1 MDFKDKKAVIIAN
14 DISEDSPRQKENIE
28 LVKSLGAEV
37 ISVLIQNIQRINP
50 KYYFGSGKIEYFSN
64 ISKELKADFIVVCED
79 LSPRQL
85 QNVKDEFDMLV
96 IDRNQLILELFN
108 QRATTAFGKLQVE
121 LATLSYMYPRLRG
134 MRKDMDRQF
143 GVLGMRGAGEQ
154 KLELDRRV
162 LRKRIDKLKED
173 VKAAQVVLD
182 TKSKMRSDS
191 SIPIVSLIG
200 YSNTGKST
208 LLNRIIELSGAD
220 EDKRVYADDR
230 LFATLDTHARRIELP
245 HGGDIIL
252 TDTVGLISNLPHQ
265 LIDAFRSTLLEIK
278 KADLL
283 VQVLDI
289 SNKHLDVEV
298 ETTENLIKDLG
309 LGDKKIIKVY
319 NKADKVVDKHIYA
332 DADMVI
338 SAYND
343 GDVRS
348 LLKAIEIELYGE
360 AVEDTKFFPYSEA
373 KELSLFM
380 ENNQIIS
387 KKYSDEG
394 TVVTYTKYLKRGLW
408 YGYKTF

>member
-1 MDFKDKKAVIIAN
+1 MDFKDKKAIIIAN

-64 ISKELKADFIVVCED
+64 ISNELKADFVVVCED

-143 GVLGMRGAGEQ
+143 GVMGMRGAGEQ

-182 TKSKMRSDS
+182 TKSKMRTES

-220 EDKRVYADDR
+220 EEKRVYADDR

-245 HGGDIIL
+245 HGGEIIL
-252 TDTVGLISNLPHQ
+252 TDTVGLISDLPHQ
-265 LIDAFRSTLLEIK
+265 LVDAFRSTLSEIK
-278 KADLL
+278 SANLL

-289 SNKHLDVEV
+289 SNKNLDVEI
-298 ETTENLIKDLG
+298 ETTEELIKELG

-319 NKADKVVDKHIYA
+319 NKADKVTDKHIYA

-343 GDVRS
+343 ADVFS
-348 LLKAIEIELYGE
+348 LLTAIELELYGE
-360 AVEDTKFFPYSEA
+360 AVEETKFFPYSEA

-380 ENNQIIS
+380 ERNRIIS

-394 TVVTYTKYLKRGLW
+394 TEVTYIKYLKRGL
-408 YGYKTF
+408 

>member
-1 MDFKDKKAVIIAN
+1 MDFKDKKAIIIAN

-64 ISKELKADFIVVCED
+64 ISSELKADFVVVCED

-143 GVLGMRGAGEQ
+143 GVMGMRGAGEQ

-182 TKSKMRSDS
+182 TKSKMRTES

-220 EDKRVYADDR
+220 EEKRVYADDR

-245 HGGDIIL
+245 HGGEIIL
-252 TDTVGLISNLPHQ
+252 TDTVGLISDLPHQ
-265 LIDAFRSTLLEIK
+265 LVDAFRSTLSEIK
-278 KADLL
+278 SADLL

-289 SNKHLDVEV
+289 SNKNLDVEI
-298 ETTENLIKDLG
+298 ETTEELIKELG

-319 NKADKVVDKHIYA
+319 NKADKVTDKHIYA

-343 GDVRS
+343 ADVFS
-348 LLKAIEIELYGE
+348 LLTAIELELYGE
-360 AVEDTKFFPYSEA
+360 AVEETKFFPYSEA

-380 ENNQIIS
+380 EKNRIIS

-394 TVVTYTKYLKRGLW
+394 TEVTYIKYLKRGL
-408 YGYKTF
+408 

>member
-64 ISKELKADFIVVCED
+64 ISKEIKADFIVVCED

-143 GVLGMRGAGEQ
+143 GVMGMRGAGEQ

-182 TKSKMRSDS
+182 TKSKMRADS

-252 TDTVGLISNLPHQ
+252 TDTVGLISDLPHQ

-298 ETTENLIKDLG
+298 ETTENLIKELG

-348 LLKAIEIELYGE
+348 LLKAIELELYGE

-394 TVVTYTKYLKRGLW
+394 TVVTYTKYLKRGL
-408 YGYKTF
+408 

>member
-143 GVLGMRGAGEQ
+143 GVMGMRGAGEQ

-182 TKSKMRSDS
+182 TKSKMRADS

-220 EDKRVYADDR
+220 E
-230 LFATLDTHARRIELP
+230 ATLDTHARRIELP

-289 SNKHLDVEV
+289 SNKHLDVEI

-348 LLKAIEIELYGE
+348 LLKAIELELYGE
-360 AVEDTKFFPYSEA
+360 VVEDTKFFPYSEA

-394 TVVTYTKYLKRGLW
+394 TVVTYTKYLKRGL
-408 YGYKTF
+408 

>member
-64 ISKELKADFIVVCED
+64 ISKEIKADFIVVCED

-143 GVLGMRGAGEQ
+143 GVMGMRGAGEQ

-182 TKSKMRSDS
+182 TKSKMRTES
-191 SIPIVSLIG
+191 SMPIVSLIG

-252 TDTVGLISNLPHQ
+252 TDTVGLISDLPHQ

-298 ETTENLIKDLG
+298 ETTENLIKELG

-348 LLKAIEIELYGE
+348 LLKAIELELYGE

-394 TVVTYTKYLKRGLW
+394 TVVTYTKYLKRGL
-408 YGYKTF
+408 

>member
-85 QNVKDEFDMLV
+85 QNVKDEFDMIV

-143 GVLGMRGAGEQ
+143 GVMGMRGAGEQ

-252 TDTVGLISNLPHQ
+252 TDTVGLISDLPHQ

-289 SNKHLDVEV
+289 SNKHLDVEI

-394 TVVTYTKYLKRGLW
+394 TVVTYTKYLKRGL
-408 YGYKTF
+408 

>member
-14 DISEDSPRQKENIE
+14 DISEDSPRQKENVE

-121 LATLSYMYPRLRG
+121 LATLSYMYPRLSG

-143 GVLGMRGAGEQ
+143 GVMGMRGAGEQ
-154 KLELDRRV
+154 KRELDRRV

-182 TKSKMRSDS
+182 TKSKMRTES
-191 SIPIVSLIG
+191 SMPIVSLIG

-289 SNKHLDVEV
+289 SNKHLDVEI

-348 LLKAIEIELYGE
+348 LLKAIELELYGE
-360 AVEDTKFFPYSEA
+360 VVEDTKFFPYSEA

-394 TVVTYTKYLKRGLW
+394 TVVTYTKYLKRGL
-408 YGYKTF
+408 

>member
-1 MDFKDKKAVIIAN
+1 MDFKDKKAIIIAN

-64 ISKELKADFIVVCED
+64 ISSELKADFVVVCED

-143 GVLGMRGAGEQ
+143 GVMGMRGAGEQ

-182 TKSKMRSDS
+182 TKSKMRTES

-220 EDKRVYADDR
+220 EEKRVYADDR

-245 HGGDIIL
+245 HGGEIIL
-252 TDTVGLISNLPHQ
+252 TDTVGLISDLPHQ
-265 LIDAFRSTLLEIK
+265 LVDAFRSTLSEIK
-278 KADLL
+278 SADLL

-289 SNKHLDVEV
+289 SNKNLDVEI
-298 ETTENLIKDLG
+298 ETTEELIKELG

-319 NKADKVVDKHIYA
+319 NKADKVTDKHIYA
-332 DADMVI
+332 YADMVI

-343 GDVRS
+343 GDVLG
-348 LLKAIEIELYGE
+348 LLTAIELELYGE
-360 AVEDTKFFPYSEA
+360 AVEETKFFPYSEA

-380 ENNQIIS
+380 EKNRIIS

-394 TVVTYTKYLKRGLW
+394 TEVTYINYLKRGL
-408 YGYKTF
+408 

>member
-1 MDFKDKKAVIIAN
+1 MDFKDKKAIIIAN
-14 DISEDSPRQKENIE
+14 DISEDSPRQKENID

-64 ISKELKADFIVVCED
+64 ISDELKADFVVVCED

-143 GVLGMRGAGEQ
+143 GVMGMRGAGEQ

-182 TKSKMRSDS
+182 TKSKMRTES

-220 EDKRVYADDR
+220 EEKRVYADNR

-245 HGGDIIL
+245 HGGEIIL
-252 TDTVGLISNLPHQ
+252 TDTVGLISDLPHQ
-265 LIDAFRSTLLEIK
+265 LVDAFRSTLSEIK
-278 KADLL
+278 SADLL

-289 SNKHLDVEV
+289 SNKNLDVEI
-298 ETTENLIKDLG
+298 ETTEELIKELG

-319 NKADKVVDKHIYA
+319 NKADKVTDKHIYA

-343 GDVRS
+343 GDVLG
-348 LLKAIEIELYGE
+348 LLTAVELELYGE
-360 AVEDTKFFPYSEA
+360 AVEETKFFPYSEA

-380 ENNQIIS
+380 EKNRIIS

-394 TVVTYTKYLKRGLW
+394 TEVTYIKYLKRGL
-408 YGYKTF
+408 

>member
-1 MDFKDKKAVIIAN
+1 MDFKDKKAIIIAN
-14 DISEDSPRQKENIE
+14 DISEDSPRQKENID

-64 ISKELKADFIVVCED
+64 ISSELKADFVVVCED

-143 GVLGMRGAGEQ
+143 GVMGMRGAGEQ

-182 TKSKMRSDS
+182 TKSKMRTES

-220 EDKRVYADDR
+220 EEKRVYADDR

-245 HGGDIIL
+245 HGGEIIL
-252 TDTVGLISNLPHQ
+252 TDTVGLISDLPHQ
-265 LIDAFRSTLLEIK
+265 LVDAFRSTLSEIK
-278 KADLL
+278 SADLL

-289 SNKHLDVEV
+289 SNKNLDVEI
-298 ETTENLIKDLG
+298 ETTEELIKELG

-319 NKADKVVDKHIYA
+319 NKADKVTDKHIYA

-343 GDVRS
+343 ADVLS
-348 LLKAIEIELYGE
+348 LLTAIELELYGE
-360 AVEDTKFFPYSEA
+360 AVEETKFFPYSEA

-380 ENNQIIS
+380 ERNRIIS

-394 TVVTYTKYLKRGLW
+394 TEVTYIKYLKRGL
-408 YGYKTF
+408 

>member
-1 MDFKDKKAVIIAN
+1 MDFKDKKAIIIAN

-64 ISKELKADFIVVCED
+64 ISSELKADFVVVCED

-143 GVLGMRGAGEQ
+143 GVMGMRGAGEQ

-182 TKSKMRSDS
+182 TKSKMRTES

-220 EDKRVYADDR
+220 EEKRVYADDQ

-245 HGGDIIL
+245 HGGEIIL
-252 TDTVGLISNLPHQ
+252 TDTVGLISDLPHQ
-265 LIDAFRSTLLEIK
+265 LVDAFRSTLSEIK
-278 KADLL
+278 SADLL

-289 SNKHLDVEV
+289 SNKNLDVEI
-298 ETTENLIKDLG
+298 ETTEELIKELG

-319 NKADKVVDKHIYA
+319 NKADKVTDKHIYA

-338 SAYND
+338 SAYED
-343 GDVRS
+343 ADVLG
-348 LLKAIEIELYGE
+348 LLTAIELELYGE
-360 AVEDTKFFPYSEA
+360 AVEETKFFPYSEA

-380 ENNQIIS
+380 EKNRIIS

-394 TVVTYTKYLKRGLW
+394 TAVTYIKYLKRGL
-408 YGYKTF
+408 

>member
-1 MDFKDKKAVIIAN
+1 MDFKDKKAIIIAN
-14 DISEDSPRQKENIE
+14 DIFEDSPRQKENIE

-64 ISKELKADFIVVCED
+64 ISSELKADFVVVCED

-143 GVLGMRGAGEQ
+143 GVMGMRGAGEQ

-182 TKSKMRSDS
+182 TKSKMRTES

-220 EDKRVYADDR
+220 EEKRVYADDR

-245 HGGDIIL
+245 HGGEIIL
-252 TDTVGLISNLPHQ
+252 TDTVGLISDLPHQ
-265 LIDAFRSTLLEIK
+265 LVDAFRSTLSEIK
-278 KADLL
+278 SADLL

-289 SNKHLDVEV
+289 SNKNLDVEI
-298 ETTENLIKDLG
+298 ETTEELIKELG

-319 NKADKVVDKHIYA
+319 NKADKVTDKHIYA

-343 GDVRS
+343 ADVLS
-348 LLKAIEIELYGE
+348 LLTAIELELYGE
-360 AVEDTKFFPYSEA
+360 AVEETKFFPYSEA

-380 ENNQIIS
+380 EKNRIIS

-394 TVVTYTKYLKRGLW
+394 TEVTYIKYLKRGL
-408 YGYKTF
+408 

>member
-1 MDFKDKKAVIIAN
+1 MDFKDKKAIIIAN

-64 ISKELKADFIVVCED
+64 ISSELKADFVVVCED

-143 GVLGMRGAGEQ
+143 GVMGMRGAGEQ

-182 TKSKMRSDS
+182 TKSKMRTES

-220 EDKRVYADDR
+220 EEKRVYADDR
-230 LFATLDTHARRIELP
+230 LFATLDTHARRIEPP
-245 HGGDIIL
+245 HGGEMIL
-252 TDTVGLISNLPHQ
+252 TDTVGLISDLPHQ
-265 LIDAFRSTLLEIK
+265 LVDAFRSTLSEIK
-278 KADLL
+278 SADLL

-289 SNKHLDVEV
+289 SNKNLDVEI
-298 ETTENLIKDLG
+298 ETTEELIKELG

-319 NKADKVVDKHIYA
+319 NKADKVTDKHIYA

-343 GDVRS
+343 ADVLG
-348 LLKAIEIELYGE
+348 LLTAIELELYGE
-360 AVEDTKFFPYSEA
+360 AVEETKFFPYSEA

-380 ENNQIIS
+380 EKNKIIS

-394 TVVTYTKYLKRGLW
+394 TEVTYIKYLKRGL
-408 YGYKTF
+408 

>member
-1 MDFKDKKAVIIAN
+1 MDFKDKKAIIIAN

-64 ISKELKADFIVVCED
+64 ISNELKADFVVVCED

-143 GVLGMRGAGEQ
+143 GVMGMRGAGEQ

-182 TKSKMRSDS
+182 TKSKMRTES

-220 EDKRVYADDR
+220 EEKRVYADDR

-245 HGGDIIL
+245 HGGEIIL
-252 TDTVGLISNLPHQ
+252 TDTVGLISDLPHQ
-265 LIDAFRSTLLEIK
+265 LVDAFRSTLSEIK
-278 KADLL
+278 SANLL

-289 SNKHLDVEV
+289 SNKNLDVEI
-298 ETTENLIKDLG
+298 ETTEELIKELG

-319 NKADKVVDKHIYA
+319 NKADKVTDKHIYA

-343 GDVRS
+343 ADVFS
-348 LLKAIEIELYGE
+348 LLTAIELELYGE
-360 AVEDTKFFPYSEA
+360 AVEETKFFPYSEA

-380 ENNQIIS
+380 ERNRIIF

-394 TVVTYTKYLKRGLW
+394 TEVTYIKYLKRGLW

>member
-1 MDFKDKKAVIIAN
+1 MDFKDKKAIIIAN

-64 ISKELKADFIVVCED
+64 ISNELKADFVVVCED

-143 GVLGMRGAGEQ
+143 GVMGMRGAGEQ

-182 TKSKMRSDS
+182 TKSKMRTES

-220 EDKRVYADDR
+220 EEKRVYADDR

-245 HGGDIIL
+245 HGGEIIL
-252 TDTVGLISNLPHQ
+252 TDTVGLISDLPHQ
-265 LIDAFRSTLLEIK
+265 LVDAFRSTLSEIK
-278 KADLL
+278 SADLL

-289 SNKHLDVEV
+289 SNKNLDVEI
-298 ETTENLIKDLG
+298 ETTEELIKELG

-319 NKADKVVDKHIYA
+319 NKADKVTDKHIYA

-343 GDVRS
+343 GDVLG
-348 LLKAIEIELYGE
+348 LLTAIELELYGE
-360 AVEDTKFFPYSEA
+360 AVEEAKFFPYSEA

-380 ENNQIIS
+380 EKNRIIS

-394 TVVTYTKYLKRGLW
+394 TEVTYIKYLKRGL
-408 YGYKTF
+408 

>member
-1 MDFKDKKAVIIAN
+1 MDFKGKKAIIIAN

-37 ISVLIQNIQRINP
+37 VSVLIQNIQRINP
-50 KYYFGSGKIEYFSN
+50 KYFFGSGKIEYFSN
-64 ISKELKADFIVVCED
+64 ISSGLKADFVVVCED
-79 LSPRQL
+79 FSPRQL

-182 TKSKMRSDS
+182 TKSKMRTES

-252 TDTVGLISNLPHQ
+252 TDTVGLISDLPHQ
-265 LIDAFRSTLLEIK
+265 LVDAFRSTLSEIK

-289 SNKHLDVEV
+289 SNKHLDVEI
-298 ETTENLIKDLG
+298 ETTENLIKELG

-348 LLKAIEIELYGE
+348 LLKAIELELYGE

-394 TVVTYTKYLKRGLW
+394 TVVTYTKYLKRGL
-408 YGYKTF
+408 

>member
-1 MDFKDKKAVIIAN
+1 MDFKDKKAIIIAN

-64 ISKELKADFIVVCED
+64 ISSELKADFVVVCED

-143 GVLGMRGAGEQ
+143 GVMGMRGAGEQ

-173 VKAAQVVLD
+173 IKAAQVVLD
-182 TKSKMRSDS
+182 TKSKMRTES

-208 LLNRIIELSGAD
+208 LLNRIIELSGVD
-220 EDKRVYADDR
+220 EEKRVYADDR

-245 HGGDIIL
+245 HGGEIIL
-252 TDTVGLISNLPHQ
+252 TDTVGLISDLPHQ
-265 LIDAFRSTLLEIK
+265 LVDAFRSTLSEIK
-278 KADLL
+278 SADLL

-289 SNKHLDVEV
+289 SNKNLDVEI
-298 ETTENLIKDLG
+298 ETTEELIKELG

-319 NKADKVVDKHIYA
+319 NKADKVTDKHIYA

-343 GDVRS
+343 GDVLG
-348 LLKAIEIELYGE
+348 LLTAVELELYGE
-360 AVEDTKFFPYSEA
+360 AVEETKFFPYSEA

-380 ENNQIIS
+380 EKNRIIS

-394 TVVTYTKYLKRGLW
+394 TEVTYIKYLKRGL
-408 YGYKTF
+408 

>member
-1 MDFKDKKAVIIAN
+1 MDFKDKKAIIIAN
-14 DISEDSPRQKENIE
+14 DISEDSPRQKENID

-64 ISKELKADFIVVCED
+64 ISSELKADFVVVCED

-143 GVLGMRGAGEQ
+143 GVMGMRGAGEQ

-182 TKSKMRSDS
+182 TKSKMRTES

-220 EDKRVYADDR
+220 EEKRVYADDR

-245 HGGDIIL
+245 HGGEIIL

-265 LIDAFRSTLLEIK
+265 LVDAFRSTLSEIK
-278 KADLL
+278 SADLL

-289 SNKHLDVEV
+289 SNKNLDVEI
-298 ETTENLIKDLG
+298 ETTEELIKELG

-319 NKADKVVDKHIYA
+319 NKADKVTDKHIYA

-343 GDVRS
+343 ADVLS
-348 LLKAIEIELYGE
+348 LLTAIELELYGE
-360 AVEDTKFFPYSEA
+360 AVEETKFFPYSEA

-380 ENNQIIS
+380 ERNRIIS

-394 TVVTYTKYLKRGLW
+394 TEVTYIKYLKRGL
-408 YGYKTF
+408 

>member
-1 MDFKDKKAVIIAN
+1 MDFKDKKAIIIAN

-64 ISKELKADFIVVCED
+64 ISSELKADFVVVCED

-143 GVLGMRGAGEQ
+143 GVMGMRGAGEQ

-182 TKSKMRSDS
+182 TKSKMRTES

-220 EDKRVYADDR
+220 EEKRVYADDR

-245 HGGDIIL
+245 YGGEIIL
-252 TDTVGLISNLPHQ
+252 TDTVGLISDLPHQ
-265 LIDAFRSTLLEIK
+265 LVDAFRSTLSEIK
-278 KADLL
+278 SADLL

-289 SNKHLDVEV
+289 SNKNLDVEI
-298 ETTENLIKDLG
+298 ETTEELIKELG

-319 NKADKVVDKHIYA
+319 NKADKVTDKHIYA

-343 GDVRS
+343 ADVLG
-348 LLKAIEIELYGE
+348 LLTAIELELYGE
-360 AVEDTKFFPYSEA
+360 AVEETKFFPYSEA

-380 ENNQIIS
+380 EKNRIIS

-394 TVVTYTKYLKRGLW
+394 TEVTYIKYLKRGL
-408 YGYKTF
+408 

>member
-85 QNVKDEFDMLV
+85 QNVKDEFDMIV

-143 GVLGMRGAGEQ
+143 GVMGMRGAGEQ

-162 LRKRIDKLKED
+162 LRKRIDKLKKD

-182 TKSKMRSDS
+182 TKSKMRTES

-394 TVVTYTKYLKRGLW
+394 TVVTYTKYLKRGL
-408 YGYKTF
+408 

>member
-143 GVLGMRGAGEQ
+143 GVMGMRGAGEQ

-182 TKSKMRSDS
+182 TKSKMRADS

-245 HGGDIIL
+245 HGGNIIL

-289 SNKHLDVEV
+289 SNKHLDVEI
-298 ETTENLIKDLG
+298 ETTENLIKDLE

-348 LLKAIEIELYGE
+348 LLKAIELELYGE

-387 KKYSDEG
+387 KKYLDEG
-394 TVVTYTKYLKRGLW
+394 TVVTYTKYLKRGL
-408 YGYKTF
+408 

>member
-1 MDFKDKKAVIIAN
+1 MDFKDKKAIIIAN
-14 DISEDSPRQKENIE
+14 DIFEDSPRQKENIE

-64 ISKELKADFIVVCED
+64 ISSELKADFVVVCED

-143 GVLGMRGAGEQ
+143 GVMGMRGAGEQ

-182 TKSKMRSDS
+182 TKSKMRTES

-220 EDKRVYADDR
+220 EEKRVYADDR

-245 HGGDIIL
+245 HGGEMIL
-252 TDTVGLISNLPHQ
+252 TDTVGLISDLPHQ
-265 LIDAFRSTLLEIK
+265 LVDAFRSTLSEIK
-278 KADLL
+278 SADLL

-289 SNKHLDVEV
+289 SNKNLDVEI
-298 ETTENLIKDLG
+298 ETTEELIKELG

-319 NKADKVVDKHIYA
+319 NKADKVTDKHIYA

-343 GDVRS
+343 ADVLG
-348 LLKAIEIELYGE
+348 LLTAIELELYGE
-360 AVEDTKFFPYSEA
+360 AVEVTKFFPYSES

-380 ENNQIIS
+380 EKNRIIS

-394 TVVTYTKYLKRGLW
+394 TEVTYIKYLKRGL
-408 YGYKTF
+408 

>member
-1 MDFKDKKAVIIAN
+1 MDFKDKKAIIIAN

-64 ISKELKADFIVVCED
+64 ISSELKADFVVVCED

-143 GVLGMRGAGEQ
+143 GVMGMRGAGEQ

-182 TKSKMRSDS
+182 TKSKMRTES

-220 EDKRVYADDR
+220 EEKRVYADDR

-245 HGGDIIL
+245 HGGEIIL
-252 TDTVGLISNLPHQ
+252 TDTVGLIRDLPHQ
-265 LIDAFRSTLLEIK
+265 LVDAFRSTLSEIK
-278 KADLL
+278 SADLL

-289 SNKHLDVEV
+289 SNKNLDVEI
-298 ETTENLIKDLG
+298 ETTEELIKELG

-319 NKADKVVDKHIYA
+319 NKADKVTDKHIYA

-343 GDVRS
+343 DDVLG
-348 LLKAIEIELYGE
+348 LLTAIELELYGE
-360 AVEDTKFFPYSEA
+360 AVEETKFFPYSEA

-380 ENNQIIS
+380 EKNRIIS

-394 TVVTYTKYLKRGLW
+394 TEVTYIKYLKRGL
-408 YGYKTF
+408 

>member
-143 GVLGMRGAGEQ
+143 GVMGMRGAGEQ

-245 HGGDIIL
+245 HGGNIIL

-289 SNKHLDVEV
+289 SNKHLDVEI

-348 LLKAIEIELYGE
+348 LLKAIELELYGE

-394 TVVTYTKYLKRGLW
+394 TVVTYTKYLKRGL
-408 YGYKTF
+408 

>member
-1 MDFKDKKAVIIAN
+1 MDFKGKKAIIIAN

-37 ISVLIQNIQRINP
+37 VSVLIQNIQRINP
-50 KYYFGSGKIEYFSN
+50 KYFFGSGKIEYFSN
-64 ISKELKADFIVVCED
+64 ISSRLKADFVVVCED

-143 GVLGMRGAGEQ
+143 GVMGMRGAGEQ

-182 TKSKMRSDS
+182 TKSKMRTES
-191 SIPIVSLIG
+191 SLPIVSLIG

-245 HGGDIIL
+245 HGGNIIL

-289 SNKHLDVEV
+289 SNKHLDVEI

-348 LLKAIEIELYGE
+348 LLKAIELELYGE

-394 TVVTYTKYLKRGLW
+394 TVVKYTKYLKRGL
-408 YGYKTF
+408 

>member
-1 MDFKDKKAVIIAN
+1 MDFKDKKAIIIAN

-64 ISKELKADFIVVCED
+64 ISDELKSDFVVVCED

-143 GVLGMRGAGEQ
+143 GVMGMRGAGEQ

-182 TKSKMRSDS
+182 TKSKMRTES

-220 EDKRVYADDR
+220 EEKRVYADDR

-245 HGGDIIL
+245 HGGEIIL

-265 LIDAFRSTLLEIK
+265 LVDAFRSTLSEIK
-278 KADLL
+278 SADLL

-289 SNKHLDVEV
+289 SNKNLDVEI
-298 ETTENLIKDLG
+298 ETTEELIKELG

-319 NKADKVVDKHIYA
+319 NKADKVTDKHIYA

-343 GDVRS
+343 ADVFS
-348 LLKAIEIELYGE
+348 LLTAIELELYGE
-360 AVEDTKFFPYSEA
+360 AVEETKFFPYSEA

-380 ENNQIIS
+380 ERNRIIS

-394 TVVTYTKYLKRGLW
+394 TEVTYIKYLKRGL
-408 YGYKTF
+408 

>member
-1 MDFKDKKAVIIAN
+1 MDFKDKKAIIIAN
-14 DISEDSPRQKENIE
+14 DISEDSPRQKENID

-64 ISKELKADFIVVCED
+64 ISSELKADFVVVCED

-143 GVLGMRGAGEQ
+143 GVMGMRGAGEQ

-182 TKSKMRSDS
+182 TKSKMRTES

-220 EDKRVYADDR
+220 EEKRVYADDR

-245 HGGDIIL
+245 HGGEIIL
-252 TDTVGLISNLPHQ
+252 TDTVGLISDLPHQ
-265 LIDAFRSTLLEIK
+265 LVDAFRSTLSEIK
-278 KADLL
+278 SADLL

-289 SNKHLDVEV
+289 SNKNLDVEI
-298 ETTENLIKDLG
+298 ETTEELIKELG

-319 NKADKVVDKHIYA
+319 NKADKVTDKHIYA

-343 GDVRS
+343 ADVLG
-348 LLKAIEIELYGE
+348 LLTAVELELYGE
-360 AVEDTKFFPYSEA
+360 AVEETKFFSYSEA

-380 ENNQIIS
+380 ERNRIIS

-394 TVVTYTKYLKRGLW
+394 TEVTYIKYLKRGL
-408 YGYKTF
+408 

>member
-14 DISEDSPRQKENIE
+14 DISEDSPRQKENVE

-143 GVLGMRGAGEQ
+143 GVMGMRGAGEQ

-289 SNKHLDVEV
+289 SNKHLDVEI

-348 LLKAIEIELYGE
+348 LLKAIELELYGE
-360 AVEDTKFFPYSEA
+360 VVEDTKFFPYSEA

-394 TVVTYTKYLKRGLW
+394 TVVTYTKYLKRGL
-408 YGYKTF
+408 

>member
-143 GVLGMRGAGEQ
+143 GVMGMRGAGEQ

-182 TKSKMRSDS
+182 TKSKMRADS

-252 TDTVGLISNLPHQ
+252 TDTVGLISDLPHQ

-298 ETTENLIKDLG
+298 ETTENLIKELG

-348 LLKAIEIELYGE
+348 LLKAIELELYGE

-380 ENNQIIS
+380 GNNQIIS

-394 TVVTYTKYLKRGLW
+394 TVVTYTKYLKRGL
-408 YGYKTF
+408 

>member
-85 QNVKDEFDMLV
+85 QNVKDEFDMIV

-143 GVLGMRGAGEQ
+143 GVMGMRGAGEQ

-289 SNKHLDVEV
+289 SNKHLDVEI

-348 LLKAIEIELYGE
+348 LLKAIELELYGE

-394 TVVTYTKYLKRGLW
+394 TVVTYTKYLKRGL
-408 YGYKTF
+408 

>member
-252 TDTVGLISNLPHQ
+252 TDTVGLISDLPHQ

-289 SNKHLDVEV
+289 SNKHLDVEI

-348 LLKAIEIELYGE
+348 LLKAIELELYGE

-394 TVVTYTKYLKRGLW
+394 TVVTYTKYLKRGL
-408 YGYKTF
+408 

>member
-1 MDFKDKKAVIIAN
+1 MDFKDKKAIIIAN

-64 ISKELKADFIVVCED
+64 ISNELKADFVVVCED

-143 GVLGMRGAGEQ
+143 GVMGMRGAGEQ

-182 TKSKMRSDS
+182 TKSKMRTES

-220 EDKRVYADDR
+220 EEKRVYADDR

-245 HGGDIIL
+245 HGGEIIL
-252 TDTVGLISNLPHQ
+252 TDTVGLISDLPHQ
-265 LIDAFRSTLLEIK
+265 LVDAFRSTLSEIK
-278 KADLL
+278 SANLL

-289 SNKHLDVEV
+289 SNKNLDVEI
-298 ETTENLIKDLG
+298 ETTEELIKELG

-319 NKADKVVDKHIYA
+319 NKADKVTDKHIYA

-343 GDVRS
+343 ADVFS
-348 LLKAIEIELYGE
+348 LLTAIELELYGE
-360 AVEDTKFFPYSEA
+360 AVEETKFFPYSEA

-380 ENNQIIS
+380 ERNRIIF
-387 KKYSDEG
+387 KKYSDGG
-394 TVVTYTKYLKRGLW
+394 TEVTYIKYLKRGL
-408 YGYKTF
+408 

>member
-64 ISKELKADFIVVCED
+64 ISKEIKADFIVVCED

-143 GVLGMRGAGEQ
+143 GVMGMRGAGEQ

-182 TKSKMRSDS
+182 TKSKMRADS

-289 SNKHLDVEV
+289 SNKHLDVEI

-348 LLKAIEIELYGE
+348 LLKAIELELYGE

-394 TVVTYTKYLKRGLW
+394 TVVTYTKYLKRGL
-408 YGYKTF
+408 

>member
-1 MDFKDKKAVIIAN
+1 MDFKDKKAIIIAN

-64 ISKELKADFIVVCED
+64 ISNELKADFVVVCED

-143 GVLGMRGAGEQ
+143 GVMGMRGAGEQ

-182 TKSKMRSDS
+182 TKSKMRTES

-220 EDKRVYADDR
+220 EEKRVYADDR

-245 HGGDIIL
+245 HGGEIIL
-252 TDTVGLISNLPHQ
+252 TDTVGLISDLPHQ
-265 LIDAFRSTLLEIK
+265 LVDAFRSTLSEIK
-278 KADLL
+278 SADLL

-289 SNKHLDVEV
+289 SNKNLDVEI
-298 ETTENLIKDLG
+298 ETTEELIKELG

-319 NKADKVVDKHIYA
+319 NKADKVTDKHIYA

-343 GDVRS
+343 ADVLS
-348 LLKAIEIELYGE
+348 LLTAIELELYGE
-360 AVEDTKFFPYSEA
+360 AVEETKFFPYSEA

-380 ENNQIIS
+380 ERNRIIS

-394 TVVTYTKYLKRGLW
+394 TEVTYIKYLKRGL
-408 YGYKTF
+408 

>member
-1 MDFKDKKAVIIAN
+1 MDFKDKKAIIIAN

-64 ISKELKADFIVVCED
+64 ISDELKADFVVVCED

-143 GVLGMRGAGEQ
+143 GVMGMRGTGEQ

-182 TKSKMRSDS
+182 TKSKMRTES

-220 EDKRVYADDR
+220 EEKRVYADDR

-245 HGGDIIL
+245 HGGEIIL
-252 TDTVGLISNLPHQ
+252 TDTVGLISDLPHQ
-265 LIDAFRSTLLEIK
+265 LVDAFRSTLSEIK
-278 KADLL
+278 SADLL

-289 SNKHLDVEV
+289 SNKNLDVEI
-298 ETTENLIKDLG
+298 ETTEELIKELG

-319 NKADKVVDKHIYA
+319 NKADKVTDKHIYA

-343 GDVRS
+343 ADVLS
-348 LLKAIEIELYGE
+348 LLTAIELELYGE
-360 AVEDTKFFPYSEA
+360 AVEETKFFPYSEA

-380 ENNQIIS
+380 ERNRIIS

-394 TVVTYTKYLKRGLW
+394 TEVTYIKYLKRGL
-408 YGYKTF
+408 

>member
-143 GVLGMRGAGEQ
+143 GVMGMRGAGEQ

-245 HGGDIIL
+245 HGGNIIL

-289 SNKHLDVEV
+289 SNKHLDVEI

-338 SAYND
+338 SAYDD

-348 LLKAIEIELYGE
+348 LLKAIELELYGE

-394 TVVTYTKYLKRGLW
+394 TVVTYTKYLKRGL
-408 YGYKTF
+408 

>member
-64 ISKELKADFIVVCED
+64 ISKEIKADFIVVCED

-143 GVLGMRGAGEQ
+143 GVMGMRGAGEQ

-182 TKSKMRSDS
+182 TKSKMRTES
-191 SIPIVSLIG
+191 SMPIVSLIG

-278 KADLL
+278 KVDLL

-289 SNKHLDVEV
+289 SNKHLDVEI

-348 LLKAIEIELYGE
+348 LLKAIELELYGE

-394 TVVTYTKYLKRGLW
+394 TVVTYTKYLKRGL
-408 YGYKTF
+408 

>member
-143 GVLGMRGAGEQ
+143 GVMGMRGAGEQ

-289 SNKHLDVEV
+289 SNKHLDVEI

-343 GDVRS
+343 GDARS
-348 LLKAIEIELYGE
+348 LLKAIELELYGE
-360 AVEDTKFFPYSEA
+360 TVEDTKFFPYSEA

-394 TVVTYTKYLKRGLW
+394 TVVTYTKYLKRGL
-408 YGYKTF
+408 

>member
-1 MDFKDKKAVIIAN
+1 MDFKDKKAIIIAN
-14 DISEDSPRQKENIE
+14 DISEDSPRQKENVE

-64 ISKELKADFIVVCED
+64 ISKELKADFVVVCED

-143 GVLGMRGAGEQ
+143 GVMGMRGAGEQ

-162 LRKRIDKLKED
+162 LRKRIDKLKEN

-182 TKSKMRSDS
+182 TKSKMRTEN

-220 EDKRVYADDR
+220 EEKRVYADDR

-245 HGGDIIL
+245 HGGEIIL
-252 TDTVGLISNLPHQ
+252 TDTVGLISDLPHQ
-265 LIDAFRSTLLEIK
+265 LVDAFRSTLSEIK
-278 KADLL
+278 NADLL

-289 SNKHLDVEV
+289 SNKNLDVEI
-298 ETTENLIKDLG
+298 ETTEELIKELG

-319 NKADKVVDKHIYA
+319 NKADKVTDKHIYA

-343 GDVRS
+343 ADVLS
-348 LLKAIEIELYGE
+348 LLTAIELELYGE
-360 AVEDTKFFPYSEA
+360 AVEETKFFPYSEA

-380 ENNQIIS
+380 ERNRIIS

-394 TVVTYTKYLKRGLW
+394 TEVTYIKYLKRGL
-408 YGYKTF
+408 